1 MKYHPDATL
10 VQKHR
15 ATSRCSG

>member
-15 ATSRCSG
+15 ATSHCSG